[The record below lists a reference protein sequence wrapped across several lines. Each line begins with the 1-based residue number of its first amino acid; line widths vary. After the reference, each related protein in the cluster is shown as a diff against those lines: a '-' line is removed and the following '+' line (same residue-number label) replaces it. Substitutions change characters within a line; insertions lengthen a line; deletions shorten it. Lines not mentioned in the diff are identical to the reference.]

1 MSPTILTSSLSKFF
15 MVLVTN
21 ILLLLLQSKLEKPLF
36 SSMNFMRR
44 LSPMKPNWNKI
55 GIRNYY
61 LQSLLIWPPRIPTLP
76 YIIIIRPILIVV
88 TLLPIT
94 LTFLLVLTNLAHL
107 PNLSEVFVSFVVL
120 KATLPNDVLPIS
132 IYPRLLIRPYPLGR
146 QLPRLILPPRLLL
159 LPLIGCWILTPLI
172 MWQVTYRFSFFTLIP
187 LFIMISWLVMALVSP
202 SLTWVLLL
210 FNPPLTHFFTW
221 CSLCALYETQP
232 NFCFSL
238 LLN

>member
-1 MSPTILTSSLSKFF
+1 MIFSSWMSPTILTSSLSKFF

-88 TLLPIT
+88 TFHLIT
-94 LTFLLVLTNLAHL
+94 LIFLLVLTNLAHL
-107 PNLSEVFVSFVVL
+107 SNLTRIFVSFVVF
-120 KATLPNDVLPIS
+120 KATLPNDALPTN
-132 IYPRLLIRPYPLGR
+132 IYLGLLIRSYLLGR
-146 QLPRLILPPRLLL
+146 
-159 LPLIGCWILTPLI
+159 
-172 MWQVTYRFSFFTLIP
+172 
-187 LFIMISWLVMALVSP
+187 
-202 SLTWVLLL
+202 
-210 FNPPLTHFFTW
+210 
-221 CSLCALYETQP
+221 
-232 NFCFSL
+232 
-238 LLN
+238 